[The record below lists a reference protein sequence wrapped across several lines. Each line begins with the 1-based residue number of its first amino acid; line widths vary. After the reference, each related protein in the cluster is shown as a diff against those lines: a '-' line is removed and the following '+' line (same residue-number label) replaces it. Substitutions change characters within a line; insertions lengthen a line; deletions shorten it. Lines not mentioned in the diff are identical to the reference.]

1 MKKGYKL
8 QSLLLLLVLFTSIGF
23 DVAYMYSQAIVDPYV
38 YIPRLTMPKLI
49 ITSSNDEF
57 FPIDDRYL
65 QNPLFSSSGSF
76 FIFPYYSIQ
85 LAQYAGKF
93 LGISFSPAFIM
104 HCPILIEQL
113 LILCVFDSVE
123 CPSKSFAC
131 ESTTSGLTGQP
142 QHSLFCQ
149 SVPSNL

>member
-1 MKKGYKL
+1 MLWSFGLVIQWNNFKWLGLLCLDSQVKEGYKS
-8 QSLLLLLVLFTSIGF
+8 QSLFLLLVLFTSIGF

-76 FIFPYYSIQ
+76 FIFPYS
-85 LAQYAGKF
+85 LNT
-93 LGISFSPAFIM
+93 ISAVCWKVSWYFF
-104 HCPILIEQL
+104 
-113 LILCVFDSVE
+113 
-123 CPSKSFAC
+123 
-131 ESTTSGLTGQP
+131 
-142 QHSLFCQ
+142 Q
-149 SVPSNL
+149 SCIYHALSYPHRATPYLMRVR